1 MNYHI
6 VSRFQN
12 RGIGQLVLAFV
23 VRIFFRENRDR
34 ILMCPTNERRAS
46 IAQKT
51 GFVKK
56 RVEFTNLSCLII
68 NNGKI

>member
-1 MNYHI
+1 MNKKELI
-6 VSRFQN
+6 
-12 RGIGQLVLAFV
+12 
-23 VRIFFRENRDR
+23 D
-34 ILMCPTNERRAS
+34 S